1 MSEKDE
7 IYKVINNNINEVPEY
22 LITQTNKEELTS
34 NSNNNIYKNMPY
46 IQNYNTNISDQKL
59 VNPKQLDLLPNQ
71 NYYNKSSENNVIN
84 ENFNDKLNSLNYLT
98 FNNPKLPKSFKGNAL
113 YFSQDI
119 SPIYLSN
126 NQYNSNYKS
135 NMNYNSSQIYNG
147 NTTEEGESNLKYNYI
162 RDSNAY
168 SEKPYQIF
176 SIIDPEDEKG
186 NNNTYDINDEQLII
200 YPENNGTDKKEKLF
214 DGKEKEGKLVTKDY
228 EIYELNFIE
237 YIPEDKRK
245 YKPVSL
251 GDYILKNQRKMRKT
265 KSCDDLL
272 SNKKKINDYEIK
284 IFTSRKKED
293 KRKIKNNSY
302 CSESKSN
309 IYNIRTIR
317 KKVYNKK
324 INKKLIKNKNTKK
337 DKKIS
342 KVLEH
347 FLGYKKN
354 FFDNNIKVEANK
366 GNNEI
371 IYINKQKNNSRYS
384 SKYRTYHIINK
395 AQYKSKK
402 YPDWKILASACLIQ
416 SWWRSL
422 KILYKKYLNKIII
435 IQKVYK
441 IHYKN
446 KYLLKK
452 KKKYIDSFSYQTD
465 NFDSRKKKS
474 NSKKKNKIKK
484 FK

>member
-46 IQNYNTNISDQKL
+46 IQNYNTNISGQKL

-284 IFTSRKKED
+284 IFTSRKKE
-293 KRKIKNNSY
+293 
-302 CSESKSN
+302 
-309 IYNIRTIR
+309 
-317 KKVYNKK
+317 
-324 INKKLIKNKNTKK
+324 
-337 DKKIS
+337 
-342 KVLEH
+342 
-347 FLGYKKN
+347 FL
-354 FFDNNIKVEANK
+354 
-366 GNNEI
+366 
-371 IYINKQKNNSRYS
+371 
-384 SKYRTYHIINK
+384 
-395 AQYKSKK
+395 
-402 YPDWKILASACLIQ
+402 L
-416 SWWRSL
+416 
-422 KILYKKYLNKIII
+422 
-435 IQKVYK
+435 
-441 IHYKN
+441 
-446 KYLLKK
+446 
-452 KKKYIDSFSYQTD
+452 
-465 NFDSRKKKS
+465 
-474 NSKKKNKIKK
+474 
-484 FK
+484 